1 MQKDKTM
8 STSLTETPVFNYLQ
22 GQWVYGKYDGHCH
35 LRVAQNVNYTEHLAN
50 VRCLKPHSDIWWK
63 LEPEIDAASYI
74 ESSILGHSEHEPV
87 MDQRGAL
94 NKLSNFETFLQAVLQ
109 LFL

>member
-50 VRCLKPHSDIWWK
+50 VRCLRCPTVTFGGNLSQRLMLLGILSQVFLDI
-63 LEPEIDAASYI
+63 
-74 ESSILGHSEHEPV
+74 
-87 MDQRGAL
+87 L
-94 NKLSNFETFLQAVLQ
+94 NMNL
-109 LFL
+109 